1 MPRIL
6 ASLLFTLAL
15 VIGIAAD
22 AVAQQAIFLVRHA
35 EKVDDSDDSPISAV
49 GIARA
54 GRLADMLGDAGVTA
68 IYGSER
74 QRTIQTAQPLADRLG
89 LAIGAIP
96 RAETDR
102 LAETLRTTHAGDV
115 VLVVGHSDTLP
126 GILRALGHPEDVTI
140 GGSDY
145 DNVFLLIPRPSGP
158 PTLIRLRME

>member
-1 MPRIL
+1 MARIFVLVTALLTGL
-6 ASLLFTLAL
+6 AS
-15 VIGIAAD
+15 D
-22 AVAQQAIFLVRHA
+22 AVAQRAIFLVRHA

-49 GIARA
+49 GVERAARLVA
-54 GRLADMLGDAGVTA
+54 MLGDAGVTA

-89 LAIGAIP
+89 LEIGAIP
-96 RAETDR
+96 RAETAR
-102 LAETLRTTHAGDV
+102 LVETLRTSRADDV

-145 DNVFLLIPRPSGP
+145 DNVFLVIPRDGAP
-158 PTLIRLRME
+158 PTLLRLKME